1 MTAKSGE
8 SGNRRGRRRDRKSRR
23 LASTTPAWIADVDND
38 DTSAPA
44 TDDLSD
50 VPPPPDS
57 GSAAAVASTSAPST
71 TDAPVDAPG
80 ASGGANDVT
89 DDAPKRRRGMVGGR
103 NLPVAIA
110 VGIALIGIVGGS
122 LWWHPWAFAGVIALL
137 TLAAYHEIKR
147 VLSTVEL
154 RIDVPVA
161 AVATI
166 VMIAGAF
173 QARQAGQLAGILVL
187 IAGAFVWHLADP
199 VRVDVVRSASL
210 TVMFG
215 MWIGF
220 LASHAVLLV
229 NRPFGG
235 IELVIAVVGAAA
247 LMDTGGY
254 ITGVAIGRHPVAPSV
269 SPNKTWE
276 GLLGGFV
283 FVAVGGAVG
292 LPLLNGP
299 FDALSGAVVAVA
311 CGFAAFVGDLIESMV
326 KRDLGVKDMGHL
338 LPGHGGVLDRVD
350 GILWALPVGYYVAEV
365 LGV

>member
-8 SGNRRGRRRDRKSRR
+8 SGNRRERRRDRKSRR
-23 LASTTPAWIADVDND
+23 LASTTPAWIAGAD
-38 DTSAPA
+38 DGDMPSPA
-44 TDDLSD
+44 ADDANE
-50 VPPPPDS
+50 VPPPPGS
-57 GSAAAVASTSAPST
+57 GRAGTAGATSAPSSP
-71 TDAPVDAPG
+71 DAPVGAPD
-80 ASGGANDVT
+80 ASGGAAEAT
-89 DDAPKRRRGMVGGR
+89 DDAPKKRRGMVGGR
-103 NLPVAIA
+103 NLPLAIA
-110 VGIALIGIVGGS
+110 VGVALIGVVGGA

-137 TLAAYHEIKR
+137 TMAAYYEIKR
-147 VLSTVEL
+147 VLLAVEL

-161 AVATI
+161 TVATI

-173 QARQAGQLAGILVL
+173 QARQAGQLAGVLVL
-187 IAGAFVWHLADP
+187 IAGAFLWHLADP

-254 ITGVAIGRHPVAPSV
+254 IIGVALGRHPVAPSV

-299 FDALSGAVVAVA
+299 FDALSGAVVALA
-311 CGFAAFVGDLIESMV
+311 CGLAAFVGDLIESMV